1 MRGRFRQSAQTMPEV
16 FEMHVPDPG
25 VPMGPQHVSSAEQQT
40 DPQQVAPNA
49 QSHPPLLDP
58 PLLLELPLLLLPPS
72 GRGPLSDPE
81 SAPPASPCAPLL
93 PLLPPLLLIPLLPEL
108 PGMPLLPP
116 EAPLLMPLLPL
127 LLVPL
132 EPPAPLPLP
141 VPLLLAPLLLA
152 LLPVAPLLAG
162 PLSSPP
168 VMLDASPSFPG
179 ALLNAAPPH
188 CGVPKTITMAPT
200 AKAKFKRTD
209 APPLHAT
216 GCGRLRRMSTTI
228 RGADVVSVV
237 GSGAAS
243 SMCASP

>member
-1 MRGRFRQSAQTMPEV
+1 
-16 FEMHVPDPG
+16 MHVPEPG
-25 VPMGPQHVSSAEQQT
+25 VPTGPQHVSSAEQQT
-40 DPQQVAPNA
+40 DPQQVPPNT
-49 QSHPPLLDP
+49 QSHP

-93 PLLPPLLLIPLLPEL
+93 PLLPPLLLMPLLLTPLLPEPL
-108 PGMPLLPP
+108 PVMPLLPP
-116 EAPLLMPLLPL
+116 EAPLLMPLL

-132 EPPAPLPLP
+132 EPPTPLPLP

-168 VMLDASPSFPG
+168 AMPDASPSFPG

-188 CGVPKTITMAPT
+188 CGVPKTITTAPT

-209 APPLHAT
+209 APPRKLQAE
-216 GCGRLRRMSTTI
+216 GGF
-228 RGADVVSVV
+228 
-237 GSGAAS
+237 AACRPQS
-243 SMCASP
+243 EAPM